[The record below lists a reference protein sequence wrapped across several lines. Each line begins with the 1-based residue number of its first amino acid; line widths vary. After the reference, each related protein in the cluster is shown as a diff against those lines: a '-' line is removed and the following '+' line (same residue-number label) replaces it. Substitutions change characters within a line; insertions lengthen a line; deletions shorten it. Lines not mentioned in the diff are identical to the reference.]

1 MTDRHDVLNNAPEAD
16 AQPESERDRD
26 LGRLLRLWRAPAPSD
41 ALDERV
47 LASFRRATGK
57 QPFWH
62 RWLTLSIPVP
72 LPVAV
77 AALLLLLVSAALV
90 LRRPAAHAPI
100 QSQVADVTRT
110 ADRRDPS
117 VVTQT
122 SLAGFQPVEDMNVT
136 VIATGSR
143 P

>member
-1 MTDRHDVLNNAPEAD
+1 MPEQEPTAE
-16 AQPESERDRD
+16 AERDQE
-26 LGRLLRLWRAPAPSD
+26 LGRLLRLWRAPAASD

-47 LASFRRATGK
+47 LASFRRATAKPAG
-57 QPFWH
+57 WR
-62 RWLTLSIPVP
+62 RWFTVSIPVP

-77 AALLLLLVSAALV
+77 AALLLLLASAAFV
-90 LRRPAAHAPI
+90 LRRPTPHAPSE
-100 QSQVADVTRT
+100 SQMADVTRT

-136 VIATGSR
+136 VIAAGSR